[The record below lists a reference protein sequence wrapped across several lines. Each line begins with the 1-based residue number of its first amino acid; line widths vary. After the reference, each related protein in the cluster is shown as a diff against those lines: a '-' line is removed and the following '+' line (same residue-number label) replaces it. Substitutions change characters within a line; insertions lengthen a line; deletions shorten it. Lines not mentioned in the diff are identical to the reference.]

1 MSKPAIPTQQGYRIT
16 SGYGWRTH
24 PISKQ
29 RKFHGGLDFAPE
41 KAGTKGWK
49 VFAMRDGEIIQIGNH
64 SIMGKY
70 VIIKHSTDK
79 YYSLYQHLEKIYY
92 NKGTKVKQGQAIG
105 IMGTTGS
112 STGIHLHLVIGK
124 GYPIN
129 QSAGGNTIDP
139 AVYMRMDNNVSSGS
153 TSKVSSKNGLQHLA
167 NEVKKGT
174 FGTGHETR
182 KDNIYTLVRNRVN
195 GVGSKT
201 QFEDVVSDV
210 KKGVYGNGHEG
221 RAEKIYAKVRALV
234 NK

>member
-1 MSKPAIPTQQGYRIT
+1 MSKPATPTQQGYRIT

-29 RKFHGGLDFAPE
+29 RRFHGGLDFAPA
-41 KAGTKGWK
+41 KPGTKGWK
-49 VFAMRDGEIIQIGNH
+49 VFAVREGEIIQIGSN
-64 SIMGKY
+64 STMGKHI
-70 VIIKHSTDK
+70 VIKHSTDK
-79 YYSLYQHLEKIYY
+79 YYSMYLHLEKIYY

-124 GYPIN
+124 SYPIKS
-129 QSAGGNTIDP
+129 SAGGNTIDP
-139 AVYMRMDNNVSSGS
+139 SVYMKIDNNVSTGS
-153 TSKVSSKNGLQHLA
+153 TNKSSSTSGLQYLA
-167 NEVKKGT
+167 NEVKKGR
-174 FGTGHETR
+174 FGNGHENR
-182 KDNIYTLVRNRVN
+182 KNAIYKLIRQRVN
-195 GVGSKT
+195 GIGSKT

-210 KKGVYGNGHEG
+210 KRGVYGNGHEG